1 MMTSAPPPILKSVG
15 DKPRYAQD
23 EILQYVQ
30 LSPDEDYCIPST
42 ARCFPEQYMRCQL
55 SFEDPQMDK
64 LYRETNEAMF
74 EVYDY
79 LTLKLEAMFN
89 GKSHSFPQL
98 FTKEWE
104 SHYSSFCPENDLR
117 ERRRNGV
124 DVTEVEEDQ
133 FQVKTPDD
141 RGNNKKDKKGE
152 GEEKRARK
160 RIQRID
166 KIEKPKKMKCGRE

>member
-1 MMTSAPPPILKSVG
+1 MMTSTRAPILKSVG

-42 ARCFPEQYMRCQL
+42 ARCFPEQYVRCQL

-79 LTLKLEAMFN
+79 LTLKLEAMFH

-104 SHYSSFCPENDLR
+104 THYSSFCPENDLN

-124 DVTEVEEDQ
+124 DVTETEEDQ
-133 FQVKTPDD
+133 VKPLLSLLLGKLTKA
-141 RGNNKKDKKGE
+141 NTASYSFAVSNKDT
-152 GEEKRARK
+152 R
-160 RIQRID
+160 
-166 KIEKPKKMKCGRE
+166 

>member
-1 MMTSAPPPILKSVG
+1 LC
-15 DKPRYAQD
+15 RYAQD

-42 ARCFPEQYMRCQL
+42 ARCFPEQYVRCQL

-74 EVYDY
+74 EH
-79 LTLKLEAMFN
+79 L
-89 GKSHSFPQL
+89 FPQL

-104 SHYSSFCPENDLR
+104 SHYSSFCPDNDLK
-117 ERRRNGV
+117 ERRRNAI
-124 DVTEVEEDQ
+124 DVVEVEEDQ

-141 RGNNKKDKKGE
+141 RGNNKKDKKAE

-166 KIEKPKKMKCGRE
+166 KVEKPKKMKCGRE

>member
-1 MMTSAPPPILKSVG
+1 CLC
-15 DKPRYAQD
+15 RYAQD

-42 ARCFPEQYMRCQL
+42 ARCFPEQYVRCLL

-74 EVYDY
+74 E
-79 LTLKLEAMFN
+79 
-89 GKSHSFPQL
+89 HSFPQL

-104 SHYSSFCPENDLR
+104 NHYTSFCPENDLR
-117 ERRRNGV
+117 ERRRNGI
-124 DVTEVEEDQ
+124 DVAEIEEDQ
-133 FQVKTPDD
+133 FQAKTPDD
-141 RGNNKKDKKGE
+141 RVNNKKDKKTE

>member
-1 MMTSAPPPILKSVG
+1 MMTSAPQSILKSVI
-15 DKPRYAQD
+15 DKSRYAQD

-30 LSPDEDYCIPST
+30 LSPNEDYCIPST
-42 ARCFPEQYMRCQL
+42 ARCFPEQYVRCQL

-89 GKSHSFPQL
+89 GKSDSFPQL

-104 SHYSSFCPENDLR
+104 NHYSSFCPENDLR
-117 ERRRNGV
+117 ERRKNDT
-124 DVTEVEEDQ
+124 DVTEAEEDQ
-133 FQVKTPDD
+133 FQTKTPDD
-141 RGNNKKDKKGE
+141 RVNNKKDKKAE

-160 RIQRID
+160 RIQRTD
-166 KIEKPKKMKCGRE
+166 KIEKAKKMKCGRE